1 MKRHDYYAFMADVRR
16 FRSLVIVVLST
27 LVVIPSIFDMLTQGM
42 SVLVVLFRYL
52 VALVVIGLLVWIVS
66 TILIRYAT
74 IQAHA
79 ESDANKSGRNY
90 L

>member
-1 MKRHDYYAFMADVRR
+1 MKRRDYYAFMADVVR
-16 FRSLVIVVLST
+16 FRPFAIVMLAT

-42 SVLVVLFRYL
+42 SVIVVLFRYL
-52 VALVVIGLLVWIVS
+52 VALVVMGSFVWIVS

-74 IQAHA
+74 MQARA
-79 ESDANKSGRNY
+79 ESESNKSGRNY